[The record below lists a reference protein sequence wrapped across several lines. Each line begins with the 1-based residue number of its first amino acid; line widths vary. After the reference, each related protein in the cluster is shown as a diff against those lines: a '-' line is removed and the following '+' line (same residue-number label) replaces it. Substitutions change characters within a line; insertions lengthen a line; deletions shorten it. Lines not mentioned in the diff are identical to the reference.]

1 MLFTGSLGFSN
12 SQERKVK
19 VQIRTC
25 TRANDRK
32 RREKKDRER
41 GKRECKSS
49 LDFSNSQ
56 ERQVKVEIRMFA
68 VRCPLN
74 HSYIPY
80 KHIKQST

>member
-1 MLFTGSLGFSN
+1 MTGSEG
-12 SQERKVK
+12 RKK
-19 VQIRTC
+19 T
-25 TRANDRK
+25 
-32 RREKKDRER
+32 ER
-41 GKRECKSS
+41 GRGEEREGKEGVQKVV
-49 LDFSNSQ
+49 LGFSNSQ